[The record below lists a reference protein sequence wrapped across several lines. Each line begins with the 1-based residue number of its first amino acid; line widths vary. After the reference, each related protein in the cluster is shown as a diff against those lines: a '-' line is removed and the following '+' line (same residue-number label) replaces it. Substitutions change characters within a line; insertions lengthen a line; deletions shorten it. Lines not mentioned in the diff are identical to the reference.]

1 VDSTASV
8 PVAKALAALELARA
22 GRFAEIQEMFAP
34 QLHALVSADALRAGW
49 TSQLDPIG
57 PLRHVGAA
65 AAEAAGPGAVVV
77 RVSLV
82 GEHGAV
88 ILVISVNAEGW
99 LTGLQL
105 APASAAG
112 PATSWEPPDYAD
124 PAMFDEREV
133 TLGTGSLAVPGTLS
147 LPRHALPLPAVALL
161 GGSGAVDRDETLG
174 PNKLFKDLAWGLAS
188 RGIVVLRFDKVTHA
202 NGPEVAKNRN
212 FTPTDE
218 YVPDATAAV
227 RLLCGLP
234 AVDPRRV
241 FVLGHSL
248 GGTLAPRVVAAE
260 PAVAGLVILAGG
272 TRPMHWAVIEQV
284 EYIASLDPATA
295 AAAKP
300 TLEAMTKLAQM
311 VDSPDLSNSTP
322 VSELPFGVPAAYW
335 LDLRGYNP
343 AAAAAAL
350 GKPMLILQGG
360 RDYQATVAEDLA
372 GWRASLEG
380 RAGVTIRVY
389 EADNHFFFSG
399 TGRSSPTDY
408 LTAQH
413 ADPRVVTD
421 IAAWLTSTE
430 TEPASMQ

>member
-1 VDSTASV
+1 MESTDSVA
-8 PVAKALAALELARA
+8 VAKTLAALELARA

-34 QLHALVSADALRAGW
+34 QLQALVSADALRAGW
-49 TSQLDPIG
+49 TSQVDPIG
-57 PLRHVGAA
+57 AITHVGAA
-65 AAEAAGPGAVVV
+65 AAETAGPRAVVV

-82 GEHGAV
+82 GEQGTV
-88 ILVISVNAEGW
+88 ILVVSVTAEGW

-105 APASAAG
+105 APASAVG
-112 PATSWEPPDYAD
+112 SGTSWEPPEYAD
-124 PAMFDEREV
+124 PALFDEREV
-133 TLGTGSLAVPGTLS
+133 TLGTGPLAVPGTLS
-147 LPRHALPLPAVALL
+147 VPRHPLPLSAVVLL
-161 GGSGAVDRDETLG
+161 GGSGPMDRDETLG

-188 RGIVVLRFDKVTHA
+188 RGVAVLRFDKVTYAH
-202 NGPEVAKNRN
+202 GPEAAKHRD

-227 RLLCGLP
+227 RLLRGLP
-234 AVDPRRV
+234 EVDPRRV

-248 GGTLAPRVVAAE
+248 GGTLAPRIAAAE

-272 TRPMHWAVIEQV
+272 TRPMHWAAIEQV

-300 TLEAMTKLAQM
+300 TLEAMTKQAQM
-311 VDSPDLSNSTP
+311 VDSPDLSDSTP
-322 VSELPFGVPAAYW
+322 VSELPFGVPSAYW

-372 GWRASLEG
+372 GWRADLEG

-389 EADNHFFFSG
+389 DADNHFFFAG
-399 TGRSSPTDY
+399 TGRSSPADY

-413 ADPRVVTD
+413 VDPAVVTD

-430 TEPASMQ
+430 TQPTSMQ